1 MVMKARGRATMN
13 AQGRVTLPVEA
24 RRALHLE
31 PGADFEVEV
40 VDGTIVLT
48 PAVPVPREDAW
59 AYTPEHRALVQRA
72 REDARERRV
81 YRLDRGELERVVADA
96 DRPPTP

>member
-1 MVMKARGRATMN
+1 MVTKAHGRATMN

-31 PGADFEVEV
+31 PGTDFEVEV

-48 PAVPVPREDAW
+48 PAVLVPREDAW
-59 AYTPEHRALVQRA
+59 AYTPEHRALVERS
-72 REDARERRV
+72 REDVREGRV
-81 YRLDRGELERVVADA
+81 YRLGRDELARMIADA
-96 DRPPTP
+96 DREG